1 MTLWTSADIATAT
14 NGAASA
20 AFDVSG
26 VTFDSRE
33 VGQGDLFIALTG
45 EITDGHKFLD
55 QAFDRGAAGAI
66 VSQDTPHPNVLVS
79 DTFAALESLA
89 KASRARTSARIVGVT
104 GSAWSAP

>member
-55 QAFDRGAAGAI
+55 QAFAPAAPGAK
-66 VSQDTPHPNVLVS
+66 DTPTKPQPQIQN
-79 DTFAALESLA
+79 
-89 KASRARTSARIVGVT
+89 
-104 GSAWSAP
+104 